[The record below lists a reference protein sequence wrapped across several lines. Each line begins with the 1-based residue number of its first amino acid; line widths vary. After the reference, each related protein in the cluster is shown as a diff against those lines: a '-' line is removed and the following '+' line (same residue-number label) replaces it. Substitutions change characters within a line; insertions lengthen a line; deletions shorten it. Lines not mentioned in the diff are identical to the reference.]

1 MMIEFHPAQKQDVV
15 NYWTR
20 ILQTPEDQNPINEN
34 DLSANPIYLIG
45 NFGGTTNTR
54 LPNPIS
60 SKQSIVVPVNPVAIS
75 EPEANPKTDLE
86 EIAKKDEDSAT
97 QADLEIDGEK
107 YNVKEQKFRVDTGR
121 FPVGPPTGPCK
132 AAADGYYVV
141 IDPLPP
147 GEHKIT
153 FEAQVDNPFK
163 EAPPWKSR
171 NTYTFEVR

>member
-1 MMIEFHPAQKQDVV
+1 MTEFHAADKQHVV

-45 NFGGTTNTR
+45 NFGGTTNNR

-60 SKQSIVVPVNPVAIS
+60 SKQSIFVPVNPVVIS
-75 EPEANPKTDLE
+75 EPEASPDTDLE
-86 EIAKKDEDSAT
+86 GIAEKDESSAS
-97 QADLEIDGEK
+97 QADLEVDGEK
-107 YNVKEQKFRVDTGR
+107 YNVQDPKFRVDTGR

-147 GEHKIT
+147 GEHKII
-153 FEAQVDNPFK
+153 FEAKVEKPYK
-163 EAPPWKSR
+163 ETSPWRSR